1 MEDNLLTAYIDIYD
15 FEIFYDFESYI
26 YIYEQLEED
35 GEEILVFGGKKLN
48 EEEFNQKR
56 EEYENLLEGF
66 YSTPIG
72 SFAYIEEEAK
82 LYNVFNHDNYSLNLK
97 DLKERSKVQI
107 KNFKKEHKDLINFL
121 EENKLA
127 HEIEF
132 GIFNATW
139 C

>member
-1 MEDNLLTAYIDIYD
+1 MKDNLLTAYIDIYD

-26 YIYEQLEED
+26 NIYEQLEED
-35 GEEILVFGGKKLN
+35 GEILCFGGKKLN
-48 EEEFNQKR
+48 EKEFNEKR
-56 EEYENLLEGF
+56 KEYEKLLKGF

-72 SFAYIEEEAK
+72 SFAYIDEETK
-82 LYNVFNHDNYSLNLK
+82 LYNVFNDDNYSLNLK
-97 DLKERSKVQI
+97 DLTERSKVQI

-127 HEIEF
+127 YEIEF
-132 GIFNATW
+132 GLFNATW

>member
-1 MEDNLLTAYIDIYD
+1 MKDNLLTAYIDIYD

-35 GEEILVFGGKKLN
+35 GEEILFFGGKKLN
-48 EEEFNQKR
+48 EKEFNEKR
-56 EEYENLLEGF
+56 KEYEKLLKGF

-72 SFAYIEEEAK
+72 SFAYMEEESK
-82 LYNVFNHDNYSLNLK
+82 LYNVLRDDNYSLNLK
-97 DLKERSKVQI
+97 NLIERSKVEI
-107 KNFKKEHKDLINFL
+107 KKFKKEHKDLINFL